1 MKKPNKI
8 LASILIMLIGL
19 VQIPMAQAAIIT
31 TDEAIQVQQNDINRE
46 YILSMLQKDELQK
59 QLADYGLDAPLA
71 AERVSH
77 MSDAEIA
84 LLNER
89 LNEMPAGEGVVGAI
103 VLIFVVFIITD
114 ALGATDLFPFV
125 KPINR

>member
-1 MKKPNKI
+1 MKKSQKI
-8 LASILIMLIGL
+8 LASILIMLISM
-19 VQIPMAQAAIIT
+19 VQIPMVQAAIIT

-46 YILSMLQKDELQK
+46 YILSMLQKDELQ
-59 QLADYGLDAPLA
+59 QHLADYGLDAQLA

-89 LNEMPAGEGVVGAI
+89 LNEMPAGEGVVGTI
-103 VLIFVVFIITD
+103 VLIFIVFIITD
-114 ALGATDLFPFV
+114 ALGATDIFPFV

>member
-31 TDEAIQVQQNDINRE
+31 TDEAIQVQQSDINRE

-59 QLADYGLDAPLA
+59 QLADYGLDSSLA

-89 LNEMPAGEGVVGAI
+89 LNEMPAGEGVVGVI
-103 VLIFVVFIITD
+103 VLIFIVFIITD

>member
-8 LASILIMLIGL
+8 LASILIMLISI

-31 TDEAIQVQQNDINRE
+31 TDEAIQVQQSDIDRE
-46 YILSMLQKDELQK
+46 YILSMLQKDELQ
-59 QLADYGLDAPLA
+59 QHLADYGLDAQLA

-89 LNEMPAGEGVVGAI
+89 LNEMPAGEGVVGVI
-103 VLIFVVFIITD
+103 VLIFIVFIITD

>member
-1 MKKPNKI
+1 MKKSQKI
-8 LASILIMLIGL
+8 LASILIMLISM
-19 VQIPMAQAAIIT
+19 VQIPMVQAAIIT

-46 YILSMLQKDELQK
+46 YILSMLQKDELQ
-59 QLADYGLDAPLA
+59 QHLSDYGLDAQLA

-89 LNEMPAGEGVVGAI
+89 LNEMPAGEGVVGTI
-103 VLIFVVFIITD
+103 VLIFIVFIITD
-114 ALGATDLFPFV
+114 ALGATDIFPFV